1 MPTVS
6 CSGPFLSTRISKNA
20 NSLVL
25 RAIFAFENCKNVN
38 SLVLRAI
45 FASES
50 CENANSLVLWACFG
64 ASGNLWV
71 PLARK
76 IRNMSLK
83 TKAPVDYSLRME
95 RLLFRLGWVEG
106 LWKPPGAFGSL
117 WEPSGAF
124 DQKDRKYDPQNGGSC
139 RLHSSYGTATF

>member
-6 CSGPFLSTRISKNA
+6 CSGTFLSTWSRKNA

-25 RAIFAFENCKNVN
+25 RATFAFENCKNVN

-45 FASES
+45 FTPES
-50 CENANSLVLWACFG
+50 CKNANSLVLWACFG
-64 ASGNLWV
+64 ASGNLRV

-76 IRNMSLK
+76 IRNMTLK

-95 RLLFRLGWVEG
+95 WLLFRLGWAEG
-106 LWKPPGAFGSL
+106 LWKLPGAFGSF
-117 WEPSGAF
+117 WEPSGAS

-139 RLHSSYGTATF
+139 RLQSSYGTATF